1 LNFAQK
7 LKIAIIYEDALKE
20 FPFPTQLIQTDL
32 GGEFFNI
39 VFQRALMDWEIKF
52 SPIHLS
58 AFKW

>member
-1 LNFAQK
+1 
-7 LKIAIIYEDALKE
+7 LKVTIIYEDALKE
-20 FPFPTQLIQTDL
+20 FPFPAQLIQTDL